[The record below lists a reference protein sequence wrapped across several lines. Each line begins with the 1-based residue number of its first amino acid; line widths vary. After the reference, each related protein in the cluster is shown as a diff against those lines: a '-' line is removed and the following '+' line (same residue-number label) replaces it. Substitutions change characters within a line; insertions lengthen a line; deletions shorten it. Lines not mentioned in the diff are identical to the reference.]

1 MNNTCKREWRR
12 SSSSSQG
19 SSRQHAS
26 NETEMI
32 KHHPANRVMRLR
44 YYGVSNNQS
53 INQPINQP
61 INKQPIGEEM
71 MTMVVDNTYIHTYI
85 YKANSNSSSSG
96 SGRSNS

>member
-44 YYGVSNNQS
+44 YGVSNNQS